1 MSVDSMFIG
10 VTGLEAYQNQIDVIS
25 NNIANVGTTG
35 YKGQD
40 VNFQDL
46 LYQAQSY
53 ATAPTQTTGGV
64 DGEQVG
70 LGVKIGSIDTNFAQ
84 GGLQTTGVN
93 TNLAL
98 NGDGFFIL
106 RGPNASSAP
115 VYTRNGDFSLNEN
128 GLLYDQASGLAVQG
142 YMADKSGKITQTGTP
157 SDITIPIGLSEQAM
171 GTGLNAALKFGASND
186 QVFDVSLGG
195 NLDQT
200 QWTTEAQGV
209 QAGNPGT
216 GQPYTVSTTVYD
228 SLGNPHLANI
238 TYTPDATG
246 ATPGTAA
253 IGANAA
259 LAGGG
264 NLIASATGASTGAT
278 LTASVNASG
287 TQVTITDGSHSVTAA
302 PGGTATIDGTTIVL
316 GNFAAADAGKT
327 ATVTDTAGSNG
338 LPGQVANADGQLETP
353 ATRWKVSV
361 SFADGTT
368 FDTISNPGQIAG
380 GNVAAATYTAASSG
394 VVGYAYF
401 DQNGQYI
408 NTSSTIGAAGVPPGG
423 SLTNADVHNAG
434 NAASLADGNQL
445 NIRSWGQGSTDNAV
459 APIAPGAAPALGPI
473 GLDFHSMTS
482 LGSGTGSS
490 STNASS
496 ATVIGQN
503 GYSAGILSNIT
514 VGQDGTI
521 SGSFTN
527 GQTLTL
533 GRVAVATFQNEGG
546 LTRLGGSNFAAS
558 ANSGLAEVGTA
569 SSGRYGEIVSGSL
582 EQSNVSIAD
591 EFTKMISAQNAYT
604 ANSKSITVASE
615 DMQTVTN
622 LIR

>member
-53 ATAPTQTTGGV
+53 ATAPTQTTGGI
-64 DGEQVG
+64 DGQQVG
-70 LGVKIGSIDTNFAQ
+70 LGVKIGSIDTDFSQ

-128 GLLYDQASGLAVQG
+128 GLLYDPTSGLAVQG
-142 YMADKSGKITQTGTP
+142 YMADKSGNITQSGAP

-171 GTGLNAALKFGASND
+171 GTGQNSALKFGASGD
-186 QVFDVSLGG
+186 QVFDVSMGG

-200 QWTTEAQGV
+200 QWTAEAEGV

-228 SLGNPHLANI
+228 SLGNPHLADI

-246 ATPGTAA
+246 ATGGQANIAT
-253 IGANAA
+253 NAA

-264 NLIASATGASTGAT
+264 NLVVSATGASTAAN
-278 LTASVNASG
+278 LSLSVNGTG
-287 TQVTITDGSHSVTAA
+287 TQVTISDGTNTVTAA

-327 ATVTDTAGSNG
+327 ATINDAGGSNG
-338 LPGQVANADGQLETP
+338 LPAQVANANGVLETP

-380 GNVAAATYTAASSG
+380 GNVAAATYTATSSG

-408 NTSSTIGAAGVPPGG
+408 NTASTIGAAGVPPGG
-423 SLTNADVHNAG
+423 SLTNADVHDAG
-434 NAASLADGNQL
+434 KAASLADGNQL

-459 APIAPGAAPALGPI
+459 APTAPGVAPALGPI

-482 LGSGTGSS
+482 LGSGTTA

-514 VGQDGTI
+514 IGEDGTI
-521 SGSFTN
+521 AGAFTN

-546 LTRLGGSNFAAS
+546 LTRLGGSDFGSS
-558 ANSGLAEVGTA
+558 ANSGLAEVGVAGT
-569 SSGRYGEIVSGSL
+569 GRDGGIVSGSL

-615 DMQTVTN
+615 DMQTVTS